1 MSRATCWSFPKA
13 ERDLQKAAFKLS
25 LYLWEP
31 NGLPG
36 PTPVAANAP
45 VNFPRPAI
53 FTDERAMD
61 AQRLALERRPEL
73 KLLTINQDITQIDL
87 ELGRNQRRPAVDLG
101 FSPGR
106 DTGFGGIG
114 NTLKAELS
122 ISLPL
127 RQRTADGRIQAAQAK
142 LQKLDLDLLNQRQNI
157 VVEVNDAFN
166 AINTTYERYVAAET
180 EVQLARQLEVGERT
194 RFNLGDSTLF
204 LVNQRE
210 RATAEAE
217 NKLIEIRAE
226 YEQAVAAFRAASGSF
241 R

>member
-1 MSRATCWSFPKA
+1 
-13 ERDLQKAAFKLS
+13 
-25 LYLWEP
+25 
-31 NGLPG
+31 
-36 PTPVAANAP
+36 VAANAP
-45 VNFPRPAI
+45 SNLPRPTIYVDARAI
-53 FTDERAMD
+53 E

-73 KLLTINQDITQIDL
+73 KLITINQDISQVDL
-87 ELGRNQRRPAVDLG
+87 ALGRNQRRPAIDLG

-114 NTLKAELS
+114 NTLKAELT

-127 RQRTADGRIQAAQAK
+127 RQRTAEGKIQAAQAK
-142 LQKLDLDLLNQRQNI
+142 LQKLDWELLNQRQTIN
-157 VVEVNDAFN
+157 VEVNDAFN
-166 AINTTYERYVAAET
+166 AINTTYERFLAAEQ
-180 EVQLARQLEVGERT
+180 EVQLARQLEDGERM

-217 NKLIEIRAE
+217 TKLIEIRAE